1 MAARTLTR
9 VLSATFLALLVPG
22 AATGAPPER
31 KSLPP
36 SIVLITLDTVRA
48 DHIGCYGYRTAETPA
63 LDGLAR
69 DGTRFANAYTVVPIT
84 LPSHAAI
91 LTGTYPMWNGVRD
104 FTSPGLRGTVPALA
118 EILKRRGLSTA
129 AFISSYALNSMRGL
143 NRGFEVYDDQMNL
156 GAGSSRDLFLA
167 TRPGDTTT
175 IRMLEWLDRHRDKPF
190 FVWLHLY
197 DAHSPYR
204 SPEPYASRHAAL
216 PYDGAIAFDDAQVG
230 RAMSALRRD
239 GLYDSSLIVVT
250 SDHGE
255 SLGEH
260 GEAQHGFFVYNST
273 LLVPLIVKWPG
284 GRDSGR
290 VVAQPVST
298 IDIASTIAQA
308 AGVPDSDQHN
318 FQGESLARWTGPGVA
333 STAKQALVY
342 SESYYAR
349 DSFGWHELRALV
361 DRQYKYIDAPE
372 PELYD
377 VEHDAGELSNIIANH
392 EAVAGS
398 MRTKLKELERR
409 HTNETA
415 STGTHPLDSETL
427 EALRSLGYVAYQAA
441 PAAPRGATALEDPK
455 QKIATFND
463 ILRAGDLRRTGQH
476 GEAAKLLAELKSRE
490 PALNVL
496 PFEAGENDLAWGKPQ
511 DAVSEFRAAVQLNP
525 HFDQALL
532 GLGRACFELKQ
543 DPEAA
548 TALEL
553 ALHLGPHNFLARL
566 ALASVYLREGAADK
580 AETELARVVADQPQ
594 FAEGHAEYGMVLA
607 RRKAYADAVR
617 EIERSL
623 ELGYRDAG
631 SLNSLG
637 ISRAQ
642 LGQHEA
648 ALEAYQ
654 QALQLDPRSAA
665 ACLNLAIEHRRAGE
679 AAEAQRYY
687 RKTCELSDQL
697 CRQYASQFAP
707 N

>member
-1 MAARTLTR
+1 MAARTLTC
-9 VLSATFLALLVPG
+9 LLAATFLALV
-22 AATGAPPER
+22 APRSTAGPPPDR

-48 DHIGCYGYRTAETPA
+48 DHIGCYGYRSAETPA
-63 LDGLAR
+63 LDSLAR

-104 FTSPGLRGTVPALA
+104 FTSPGLPGTVPTLA
-118 EILKRRGLSTA
+118 QILKQWGLSTA
-129 AFISSYALNSMRGL
+129 AFISSYALNSMWGL
-143 NRGFEVYDDQMNL
+143 NRGFDVYDDQMNL
-156 GAGSSRDLFLA
+156 GTVSSRDLFLA
-167 TRPGDTTT
+167 TRAGDATT
-175 IRMLEWLDRHRDKPF
+175 IRMLDWFDRHRDKPV

-230 RAMSALRRD
+230 RAMSALRSD
-239 GLYDSSLIVVT
+239 GLYDSSLIIVT

-284 GRDSGR
+284 GRESGR
-290 VVAQPVST
+290 VVPQPVST

-308 AGVPDSDQHN
+308 AGVPASDQHS
-318 FQGESLARWTGPGVA
+318 FQGDSLARWQGQGAA
-333 STAKQALVY
+333 SPAKPALY

-361 DRQYKYIDAPE
+361 DRQYKYIEAPE

-377 VEHDAGELSNIIANH
+377 VERDAKEHSNIIANH

-398 MRTKLKELERR
+398 MRAKLRELERQ

-415 STGTHPLDSETL
+415 SGGAHPLDSETL

-441 PAAPRGATALEDPK
+441 SPAPRGATALEDPK

-463 ILRAGDLRRTGQH
+463 ILHAGDLRRAGQH
-476 GEAAKLLAELKSRE
+476 AEAAKLLAELKSRE
-490 PALNVL
+490 PALYVL
-496 PFEAGENDLAWGKPQ
+496 PFEAGENDLSWGRPQ
-511 DAVSEFRAAVQLNP
+511 DAVSEFRAALQLNP

-543 DPEAA
+543 DAEAA

-553 ALHLGPHNFLARL
+553 NLQLSPHNFLARL
-566 ALASVYLREGAADK
+566 ALASVYLREGAAGK
-580 AETELARVVADQPQ
+580 AETELARVVAEQPQ
-594 FAEGHAEYGMVLA
+594 FAEGHAEYGVALA
-607 RRKAYADAVR
+607 RKKAYAEAVG
-617 EIERSL
+617 EIERGL

-648 ALEAYQ
+648 ALEAYRE
-654 QALQLDPRSAA
+654 ALQLDPRSAA

-697 CRQYASQFAP
+697 CREYASQFAP